1 MKLENKNNKLERKI
15 EKVQENLKKHRSILV
30 ALSGGVDST
39 LVAFLAKKAVG
50 NKAIAVTADSMTLPL
65 GELEE
70 SKKIAKKIGIKHLTI
85 KIDETSNLDFTRN
98 PPERCYYCKKELVSK
113 LKEIAMKHHLEVII
127 DGTNADDVKTHRP
140 GALALAEEKVI
151 SPLADA
157 GLTKTE
163 IRTIARMFD
172 LPTAEKPSMAC
183 LSSRFPYGQEITE
196 NKINRVAEAEKFIRK
211 LIGPKILR
219 VRDHGSMARIE
230 FGRNERKLLFDEK
243 ILDSI
248 NEKLK
253 SLGFH
258 YVTMDLLGYR
268 SGSMDEVLSRKI
280 VPSVSKIKSKNIRNF
295 H

>member
-1 MKLENKNNKLERKI
+1 
-15 EKVQENLKKHRSILV
+15 
-30 ALSGGVDST
+30 
-39 LVAFLAKKAVG
+39 
-50 NKAIAVTADSMTLPL
+50 
-65 GELEE
+65 
-70 SKKIAKKIGIKHLTI
+70 
-85 KIDETSNLDFTRN
+85 
-98 PPERCYYCKKELVSK
+98 
-113 LKEIAMKHHLEVII
+113 
-127 DGTNADDVKTHRP
+127 
-140 GALALAEEKVI
+140 LAEENVI

-163 IRTIARMFD
+163 IRTIAKIFD

-196 NKINRVAEAEKFIRK
+196 NKVHRIAEAEKFIMK
-211 LIGPKILR
+211 LISPKVLR
-219 VRDHGSMARIE
+219 VRDHGSIARIE

-280 VPSVSKIKSKNIRNF
+280 IPGVSKIKSK
-295 H
+295 

>member
-1 MKLENKNNKLERKI
+1 MKLENKNNKLKRKL
-15 EKVQENLKKHRSILV
+15 EKVQENLKKHRSVLV

-50 NKAIAVTADSMTLPL
+50 NKAIAVTADSMTLAP

-127 DGTNADDVKTHRP
+127 DGTNADDMKTHRP
-140 GALALAEEKVI
+140 GALALAEENVI

-172 LPTAEKPSMAC
+172 LPTAEKSSMAC

-196 NKINRVAEAEKFIRK
+196 KKIHRIAEAEKFIIK
-211 LIGPKILR
+211 LIGPKVLR
-219 VRDHGSMARIE
+219 VRDHGSIARIE

-268 SGSMDEVLSRKI
+268 SGSMDEVLSHKI
-280 VPSVSKIKSKNIRNF
+280 VPSMSKIKSKNIWKFR
-295 H
+295 

>member
-15 EKVQENLKKHRSILV
+15 EKVQENLKKYRSILV

-70 SKKIAKKIGIKHLTI
+70 SKKIARKIGIKHLTI
-85 KIDETSNLDFTRN
+85 KIDETSNLEFTRN

-113 LKEIAMKHHLEVII
+113 LKEIAMKHHLEVIV
-127 DGTNADDVKTHRP
+127 DGTNADDMKTHRP
-140 GALALAEEKVI
+140 GALAMAEENVI

-157 GLTKTE
+157 DLTKTE

-172 LPTAEKPSMAC
+172 LSTAEKPSMAC

-196 NKINRVAEAEKFIRK
+196 KKIHRIAEAEKFIIK
-211 LIGPKILR
+211 LIGPKVLR
-219 VRDHGSMARIE
+219 VRDHGSIARIE

-280 VPSVSKIKSKNIRNF
+280 IPGVSKIKSK
-295 H
+295 

>member
-1 MKLENKNNKLERKI
+1 MKLMNVNNELEKKL
-15 EKVQENLKKHRSILV
+15 EKVQENLKKHRSVLV
-30 ALSGGVDST
+30 ALSGGVDSA

-50 NKAIAVTADSMTLPL
+50 NKAIAMTADSMTLPL

-85 KIDETSNLDFTRN
+85 KIDETCNIDFTRN
-98 PPERCYYCKKELVSK
+98 PPERCYHCKKELVSK
-113 LKEIAMKHHLEVII
+113 LKEIAMKHHLEVIV
-127 DGTNADDVKTHRP
+127 DGTNADDMNTHRP
-140 GALALAEEKVI
+140 GALALAEENVI

-163 IRTIARMFD
+163 IRSIAKMFD

-183 LSSRFPYGQEITE
+183 ISSRFPYGQEITE
-196 NKINRVAEAEKFIRK
+196 DKIHRISQAEKFISS
-211 LIGPKILR
+211 LIGPKVLR
-219 VRDHGSMARIE
+219 VRDHGSIARIE

-268 SGSMDEVLSRKI
+268 SGSMDEVLSHKI
-280 VPSVSKIKSKNIRNF
+280 IPSKHQKIKKNI
-295 H
+295 

>member
-15 EKVQENLKKHRSILV
+15 EKVQENLKKYRSVLV

-70 SKKIAKKIGIKHLTI
+70 SKKIARKIGIKHLTI
-85 KIDETSNLDFTRN
+85 KIDETSNLEFTRN

-113 LKEIAMKHHLEVII
+113 LKEIAMKHHLEVIV
-127 DGTNADDVKTHRP
+127 DGTNADDMKTHRP
-140 GALALAEEKVI
+140 GALAMTEENVI

-157 GLTKTE
+157 DLTKTE

-172 LPTAEKPSMAC
+172 LSTAEKPSMAC

-196 NKINRVAEAEKFIRK
+196 KKIHRIAEAEKFIIK
-211 LIGPKILR
+211 LIGPKVLR
-219 VRDHGSMARIE
+219 VRDHGSIARIE

-280 VPSVSKIKSKNIRNF
+280 IPGVSKIKSK
-295 H
+295 

>member
-1 MKLENKNNKLERKI
+1 MTPENMNNKLERKI
-15 EKVQENLKKHRSILV
+15 ESVQENLKKYRSVLV

-70 SKKIAKKIGIKHLTI
+70 SKKIAKRIGIKHLTI
-85 KIDETSNLDFTRN
+85 KIDETCNLDFTRN

-113 LKEIAMKHHLEVII
+113 LKEIAKKHHLEVII
-127 DGTNADDVKTHRP
+127 DGTNADDMNTHRP
-140 GALALAEEKVI
+140 GALALAEENVI
-151 SPLADA
+151 SPLANA

-163 IRTIARMFD
+163 IRKIAKMFD

-183 LSSRFPYGQEITE
+183 ISSRFPYGQEITE
-196 NKINRVAEAEKFIRK
+196 DKIHRISQAEKFIST
-211 LIGPKILR
+211 LISPKVLR
-219 VRDHGSMARIE
+219 VRDHGSIARIE

-248 NEKLK
+248 NEKLI

-268 SGSMDEVLSRKI
+268 SGSMDEVLSHKI
-280 VPSVSKIKSKNIRNF
+280 IPNMNGKIKKNI
-295 H
+295 